1 MPEEQAFGTWLRLR
15 RKALDLTRESLAD
28 RVGYSAAT
36 IRKIEAGERRPSAQ
50 VAEQFAAVLNIP
62 PAERAAFIK
71 YARGDLQ
78 SAAWQSIEEAPLRGA
93 PSSHRSNLPFPAT
106 SLIGREQEVADV
118 REYILRADIRLV
130 TLKGPPGIGKTR
142 LGLESAHTISDE
154 FFDGVFFVPLA
165 PLDDPSLLAR
175 TIIQSLGYVETMDGG
190 ALEQLINGIGN
201 KQMLLVLDNLE
212 HLMDGAAPLVS
223 ALLSACPRLKILVTS
238 REASRVS
245 GEWVYSVPALT
256 TPKEISSTNMEA
268 VPKFPGLI
276 LFAERAHAVRTDF
289 ALTAANIKIVAS
301 ICARL
306 DGLPLA
312 IELIAARIR
321 LMSPQVLLEHLS
333 DQFVLSADGMRTE
346 SARQRTLHHAIGWS
360 YALLPPE
367 ERRLFAYLSIFAGGF
382 TLDAVESMFSHHFK
396 DKPVGELLASL
407 FDKSLIQRTSNE
419 LRGDGYDM
427 LATIRQFAS
436 NCLRRIGHESSA
448 RNLHLAYFLDL
459 AAQADKDLRGPNQVA
474 WLKRLNTM
482 RDNLRAALEWAI
494 ESGQAEAA
502 LQMARKLHWFWFVRS
517 DHNEGR
523 QWLGRILT
531 VPDASLYPESYAE
544 ALTQLAHHTWVQS
557 HRAWLQGG
565 ANEALPPVVQAL
577 AVARNNNDRHNI
589 ARALAMR
596 ALVFIDQK
604 DFASAQSTLDESK
617 VLFQE
622 VHDQWGHAHAVLCEG
637 FAEYLQDNQSTSLAL
652 NEQALA
658 EFREVGDRY
667 FMSVTLRYIGELQT
681 KQGNLTQGEAALREA
696 LILSHQLEAKFEI
709 AMSLWSAAE
718 AAQNAKKPAHA
729 VALYWMAKN
738 VYDSIGSWIAEDE
751 TDFENRLRA
760 CSAQLDES
768 VFATAIEQGRAMN
781 PEQAIQYAL
790 EEMK

>member
-1 MPEEQAFGTWLRLR
+1 MPEQQAFGDWLRLR

-50 VAEQFAAVLNIP
+50 VAEQFAAVFNIP
-62 PAERAAFIK
+62 LAERPAFVK

-78 SAAWQSIEEAPLRGA
+78 SAAWQSIEEAPWRS

-106 SLIGREQEVADV
+106 SLIGREQEIADIH
-118 REYILRADIRLV
+118 EYILKAGIRLV
-130 TLKGPPGIGKTR
+130 TLMGPPGIGKTR
-142 LGLESAHTISDE
+142 LGVESAHAISDY
-154 FFDGVFFVPLA
+154 FSGGTFFVPLA
-165 PLDDPSLLAR
+165 PLDDPSLVAR
-175 TIIQSLGYVETMDGG
+175 AIIQSLGYVETIDHG
-190 ALEQLINGIGN
+190 ALQQIINGIGD
-201 KQMLLVLDNLE
+201 KQMLLVLDNFE
-212 HLMDGAAPLVS
+212 HLMDGAVPLVS

-238 REASRVS
+238 RESLRVS
-245 GEWVYSVPALT
+245 GEWVYSVPAL
-256 TPKEISSTNMEA
+256 PIPREVSSINFETA
-268 VPKFPGLI
+268 SKFPAVM
-276 LFAERAHAVRTDF
+276 LFADRARAVRSDF
-289 ALTAANIKIVAS
+289 ALTAANIQIVAS
-301 ICARL
+301 ICKRL

-321 LMSPQVLLEHLS
+321 LMSPQALTEHLN
-333 DQFVLSADGMRTE
+333 DQFILSANGMRAD
-346 SARQRTLHHAIGWS
+346 SVRQKTLHNAIDWS
-360 YALLPPE
+360 YTLLQPE
-367 ERRLFAYLSIFAGGF
+367 EQKLFSYLSVFAGGF
-382 TLDAVESMFSHHFK
+382 TLDAVKSIFSRTFP
-396 DKPVGELLASL
+396 DKSVPYLIASL
-407 FDKSLIQRTSNE
+407 SDKSLIQRASDE
-419 LRGDGYDM
+419 LRGDRYDM
-427 LATIRQFAS
+427 LVTIRQFAS
-436 NCLRRIGHESSA
+436 NCLRRIGDESSA

-459 AAQADKDLRGPNQVA
+459 AEEADKDLRGPNQVA
-474 WLKRLNTM
+474 WLKRLNTL

-517 DHNEGR
+517 DHSEGR

-531 VPDASLYPESYAE
+531 VPDASLYPQSYAE

-565 ANEALPPVVQAL
+565 ANEALPSVVQAL

-604 DFASAQSTLDESK
+604 EFASAQSTLEESK

-622 VHDQWGHAHAVLCEG
+622 VHDQWGHAHAVLCQG
-637 FAEYLQDNQSTSLAL
+637 FAEYLQDNQSASLTL

-709 AMSLWSAAE
+709 AMSLWSAAK

-738 VYDSIGSWIAEDE
+738 IYDSIGSWIAEDE
-751 TDFENRLRA
+751 TDFVTRLRA
-760 CSAQLDES
+760 CSAALDES
-768 VFATAIEQGRAMN
+768 VFATAVEQGRAMN

-790 EEMK
+790 EGMK